1 MAFSLKGRMALIMLT
16 GALLTVMG
24 VLATAYHSLIS
35 DFEQLYSQRQFNAT
49 VRAAEQVEQ
58 TLTLRQ
64 QILETVAPQLSDG
77 LNLLPPGALQEKLAR
92 QDSFSTLFPGGVL
105 VYDANATA
113 IAETITVPGRL
124 GTNYADR
131 AYFSAV
137 QHTRESV
144 ISHPLTG
151 RTTGDPLVVFVSPIL
166 SDGGDLLGM
175 LGGVINLAS
184 SSILPEQ
191 QLAEARREGVTF
203 RILDTENQLYVY
215 HGDTQ
220 SRELQPLPAPGE
232 DALVDAVLFGDRLGV
247 VTLNGEKRWVYASTH
262 LHKLGWVFV
271 RALPHRQVITP
282 ANAFFK
288 RFAGISLIIGATLA
302 LLAFWMAWT
311 AMRPLEA
318 MTRRIHAMTQQDND
332 VPLPETGVPELVR
345 LARAFN
351 RLTAERRALSQVKDD
366 FVAVVSHE
374 LRTPLTSINGALRL
388 VNSGM
393 TGPLPEQA
401 AELTGLAQRNGE
413 RLQYLINDLL
423 DFSKLSSGKM
433 TLTPVNCCLNDIIDE
448 ALQGNHPMAEEKGV
462 SLRNAGKGP
471 LPVLVDPLRMRQ
483 LLDNLIS
490 NAIKFS
496 PAGGQVRVVTEHTR
510 QGLQLTVSD
519 QGEGIPDAF
528 AGRLF
533 ERFSQAEHGT
543 MRACGGTGLGLA
555 ICKELTELMGGR
567 IGFYNRNGAH
577 FWIEL
582 PASLCAELKGEDRHE
597 NATPAIQ

>member
-1 MAFSLKGRMALIMLT
+1 MAFSLKGRMALIMLA
-16 GALLTVMG
+16 GALLTVLG
-24 VLATAYHSLIS
+24 VLATAYHSLLN

-58 TLTLRQ
+58 SLILRQ
-64 QILETVAPQLSDG
+64 QVLDTVALQLSDG
-77 LNLLPPGALQEKLAR
+77 LNLLPPDTLQARLAR
-92 QDSFSTLFPGGVL
+92 QEQLNTLFSGGVL
-105 VYDANATA
+105 VYNANATA
-113 IAETITVPGRL
+113 IAETRFVPGRV

-131 AYFSAV
+131 DYFKAV
-137 QHTRESV
+137 QRTRKPV
-144 ISHPLTG
+144 ISAPLTG
-151 RTTGDPLVVFVSPIL
+151 RTTGDPLVVFVSPVL
-166 SDGGDLLGM
+166 SDDGDLLGM
-175 LGGVINLAS
+175 LGGVVNLATG
-184 SSILPEQ
+184 SILPEK
-191 QLAEARREGVTF
+191 QLAEARREGVNF
-203 RILDTENQLYVY
+203 RILDTEHQLYVY
-215 HGDTQ
+215 NGDHQ
-220 SRELQPLPAPGE
+220 SQALQPLPAPGE
-232 DALVDAVLFGDRLGV
+232 DALIDAVLFNDRLGV
-247 VTLNGEKRWVYASTH
+247 VTLNGEKRWVYASTY
-262 LHKLGWVFV
+262 LQKLGWVFV
-271 RALPHRQVITP
+271 RALPHQQVITP

-288 RFAGISLIIGATLA
+288 RFAGISLLIGAALA
-302 LLAFWMAWT
+302 LFAFWMAWT

-318 MTRRIHAMTQQDND
+318 MTRRIHAMTQQSSDI
-332 VPLPETGVPELVR
+332 PLPETGVPELAR

-351 RLTAERRALSQVKDD
+351 RLSAERRALSQVKDD

-393 TGPLPEQA
+393 TGPLPEKA

-433 TLTPVNCCLNDIIDE
+433 TLTPVCCCLNDIIDE
-448 ALQGNHPMAEEKGV
+448 ALQGNGPMAQEKGV
-462 SLRNAGKGP
+462 SLRNAGDGP
-471 LPVLVDPLRMRQ
+471 LPVLIDPLRMRQ

-496 PAGGQVRVVTEHTR
+496 PAGGQVRVLTEHTES
-510 QGLQLTVSD
+510 GVQLTVSD
-519 QGEGIPDAF
+519 QGDGIPDVF

-555 ICKELTELMGGR
+555 ICKELIELMGGR

-582 PASLCAELKGEDRHE
+582 PAPLFAGLQQEASHE
-597 NATPAIQ
+597 NTTTPL